1 MIDLTNYSDNE
12 LSLQVMNDAYFYN
25 ERHHQEFL
33 VALVKEE
40 FFFTDRQLAIMLEDV
55 EQLLEE
61 EIEEVSV

>member
-1 MIDLTNYSDNE
+1 MLDLTNYTEQE

-40 FFFTDRQLAIMLEDV
+40 FFFTDRQLEKLLED
-55 EQLLEE
+55 LER
-61 EIEEVSV
+61 VNTLT